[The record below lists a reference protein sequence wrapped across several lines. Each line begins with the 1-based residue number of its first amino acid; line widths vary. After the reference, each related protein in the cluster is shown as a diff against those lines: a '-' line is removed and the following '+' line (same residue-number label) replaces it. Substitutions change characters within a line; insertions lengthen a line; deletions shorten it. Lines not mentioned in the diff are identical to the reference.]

1 MTKVEF
7 EPGPCNYSFFI
18 SPLSSEEVGA
28 HCGGHINSN
37 SAGSAHGLC
46 QLPPTLIS
54 CPRHSAQPFLLVVLF
69 AENPRLW
76 ELRGTSEVP
85 WSPSCSI
92 SEAPWRLAGQILSPP
107 FLEEEMFSEGLC
119 WVVSLPLQSCFHA
132 SLCPRRLQELGFPR
146 GRQET
151 RGPEEK
157 EGVFTPLLLSAQP
170 WFGSSE

>member
-92 SEAPWRLAGQILSPP
+92 L
-107 FLEEEMFSEGLC
+107 
-119 WVVSLPLQSCFHA
+119 
-132 SLCPRRLQELGFPR
+132 
-146 GRQET
+146 
-151 RGPEEK
+151 RGPLEVSRTDIVSSFLRR
-157 EGVFTPLLLSAQP
+157 GNVFRRAVLGCLFAPPVLLPCFSVPQEAARAGLS
-170 WFGSSE
+170 